1 MPSPSSLTVTTASRL
16 PPDWYA
22 GVDLSDPTAH
32 GVRHQ
37 QVKREHGIPDTC
49 HAVDIAGLI
58 SVDPGSLGPHTGVEG
73 SGVLA
78 LTACGREHGHP
89 RGALTI

>member
-1 MPSPSSLTVTTASRL
+1 MDVHTLIDQLADADENVSTAAR
-16 PPDWYA
+16 DE
-22 GVDLSDPTAH
+22 GVGRDRPT
-32 GVRHQ
+32 RP
-37 QVKREHGIPDTC
+37 RSTR
-49 HAVDIAGLI
+49 
-58 SVDPGSLGPHTGVEG
+58 VEG